1 MRLDKLLEKARIGS
15 RTEVKKMIKNQKVVL
30 DGKIAQ
36 SISQKVDTGFQELIV
51 DGKKIEGYSH
61 HYFLIH
67 KPAGYVTARLDQNHP
82 TLFDLLKPE
91 DRVEGLYPVGR
102 LDRDTE
108 GLVLVTDNGPLGF
121 RMLHPSHHVEKT
133 YYVEVNGF
141 LGEDAPLFFRSGIV
155 FLDGTVCKPAVL
167 EVINCQQNLSKA
179 YLTISEGKFH
189 QVKKMFLSYGLKVTY
204 LRRVSFAGLSLGN
217 LPLGKYRPL
226 DWNEKLKLIAFFD

>member
-1 MRLDKLLEKARIGS
+1 MLLYS
-15 RTEVKKMIKNQKVVL
+15 S
-30 DGKIAQ
+30 D
-36 SISQKVDTGFQELIV
+36 QEL
-51 DGKKIEGYSH
+51 
-61 HYFLIH
+61 F
-67 KPAGYVTARLDQNHP
+67 
-82 TLFDLLKPE
+82 
-91 DRVEGLYPVGR
+91 
-102 LDRDTE
+102 
-108 GLVLVTDNGPLGF
+108 
-121 RMLHPSHHVEKT
+121 
-133 YYVEVNGF
+133 
-141 LGEDAPLFFRSGIV
+141 